1 LTLLL
6 QPLHWCSSKLQGA
19 KVMLQ
24 IEKDIPVPEQT
35 TKYPFKDM
43 ETGDSI
49 YFEDERQANSARVSA
64 LRFAGRQEAVW
75 GFTLRKTDPDRDK
88 VGWRLWRTE

>member
-1 LTLLL
+1 
-6 QPLHWCSSKLQGA
+6 
-19 KVMLQ
+19 
-24 IEKDIPVPEQT
+24 
-35 TKYPFKDM
+35 M

-49 YFEDERQANSARVSA
+49 YFEDERQANCARVSA